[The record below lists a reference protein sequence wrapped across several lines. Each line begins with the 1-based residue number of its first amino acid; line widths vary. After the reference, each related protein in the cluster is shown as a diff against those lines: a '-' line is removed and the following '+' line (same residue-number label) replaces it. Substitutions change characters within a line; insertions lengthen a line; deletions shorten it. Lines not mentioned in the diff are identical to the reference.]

1 MFKKTFITVILLFFV
16 FIGIYTVRER
26 LPRFSK
32 PTAPWPVYP
41 VKPYSK
47 TMIVPEQD
55 KKPLYTGERIVY
67 SVKLGKIS
75 LGKATF
81 ENVALTKK
89 EGKLVN
95 LITFETKVTGLTDV
109 EKIYCD
115 PEGFF
120 PLWVEREIYKFPSNE
135 RILEIYDQKNF
146 ILTIKKQK
154 GKNHSETKIKKDT
167 LIQNAVL
174 LPYYVRSIPDI
185 KLGWSLPVNL
195 PTQQF
200 VIRLV
205 SIEDVTVPAGTLRA
219 YHFESEPKKF
229 EIWISA
235 DNRRI
240 PLKIKGLSGIG
251 YILSMKEYL
260 RNSMVPSE
268 ALSVSNQ

>member
-1 MFKKTFITVILLFFV
+1 MFKKTFFTVIILFFV
-16 FIGIYTVRER
+16 FIGIYTFREA
-26 LPRFSK
+26 LFRFLKPKAPFPVDSVKSYSK
-32 PTAPWPVYP
+32 P
-41 VKPYSK
+41 
-47 TMIVPEQD
+47 MIVPDES
-55 KKPLYTGERIVY
+55 KKPQYTGERIVY
-67 SVKLGKIS
+67 SIKLGKIS

-81 ENVALTKK
+81 ENVELTKK

-95 LITFETKVTGLTDV
+95 LITFETKVAGLTDV

-115 PEGFF
+115 PERFF
-120 PLWVEREIYKFPSNE
+120 PLWVEREIYKFPSDE

-154 GKNHSETKIKKDT
+154 GKSQSETKIRKDT
-167 LIQNAVL
+167 LIQNAIL

-260 RNSMVPSE
+260 RNNMVSSK
-268 ALSVSNQ
+268 ASSVSSQ